1 MNRHNC
7 EWSQRFKQT
16 DARFRSKTKCYRFV
30 KRLFDINIYIYI
42 CLYLNAFCNSNNS
55 KLIMAENRILK
66 DSNDDLKANSIVE
79 EEIDEGNGGNA
90 SKTKV
95 GNEDDLKST
104 CSDDEEEDVNKEAI
118 EDLISKL
125 HINGDQLPTIS
136 SPLNNLRCRGRS
148 TLMLFYRLW
157 RDHLVKKPPL

>member
-1 MNRHNC
+1 
-7 EWSQRFKQT
+7 
-16 DARFRSKTKCYRFV
+16 
-30 KRLFDINIYIYI
+30 
-42 CLYLNAFCNSNNS
+42 
-55 KLIMAENRILK
+55 MAENRILK

-79 EEIDEGNGGNA
+79 EEIDEGNA